1 MNIVETKSQLD
12 NFLNVYNKYD
22 SIILPIWLDSEL
34 HPLNNK
40 LSLLYVRIILEKEY
54 AFGEWRI
61 QGDDYVICL
70 NHSESE
76 ELDFDLNLLV
86 NDNKQYTLDKKWFN
100 HIIQTDMIDINML
113 TYLKTN
119 ENLEIKDT
127 DTNSHHYFKRIYWN
141 RRDINSLIPITKHYE
156 KVVKIFNVME
166 EIIINCEQNEL
177 YDIYSKQVIDNLSYI
192 ESSGLK
198 VNKDL
203 ISLDIRKHLTNDNM
217 IYTEYNPYTTTGRP
231 SNRFGGINFS
241 ALNKDD
247 GSREP
252 FISRFDNGMLI
263 ELDYDSYHLRLIA
276 DIVGYKFPNGSVHE
290 YLGKQYDME
299 YKESKAM
306 SFKLLYGG
314 IPKEIS
320 DNIPFFGKVAEYIKE
335 KWGEF
340 KGNLSVFSDIY
351 NKKID
356 SANLEDMNANK
367 LFNYLIQLAET
378 EVNMGVVSDIK
389 KVLEGKK
396 SKLVLYQYDSFL
408 FDFDPKDGKNLIIEL
423 KNIIEQGGK
432 FPTKVQ
438 VGNNYNNMTEVTEKF
453 SGQ

>member
-1 MNIVETKSQLD
+1 MYG
-12 NFLNVYNKYD
+12 LN
-22 SIILPIWLDSEL
+22 
-34 HPLNNK
+34 
-40 LSLLYVRIILEKEY
+40 
-54 AFGEWRI
+54 
-61 QGDDYVICL
+61 
-70 NHSESE
+70 
-76 ELDFDLNLLV
+76 
-86 NDNKQYTLDKKWFN
+86 
-100 HIIQTDMIDINML
+100 
-113 TYLKTN
+113 
-119 ENLEIKDT
+119 
-127 DTNSHHYFKRIYWN
+127 
-141 RRDINSLIPITKHYE
+141 YE
-156 KVVKIFNVME
+156 
-166 EIIINCEQNEL
+166 
-177 YDIYSKQVIDNLSYI
+177 
-192 ESSGLK
+192 
-198 VNKDL
+198 
-203 ISLDIRKHLTNDNM
+203 
-217 IYTEYNPYTTTGRP
+217 
-231 SNRFGGINFS
+231 
-241 ALNKDD
+241 
-247 GSREP
+247 
-252 FISRFDNGMLI
+252 
-263 ELDYDSYHLRLIA
+263 
-276 DIVGYKFPNGSVHE
+276 
-290 YLGKQYDME
+290 
-299 YKESKAM
+299 ESKAM

-396 SKLVLYQYDSFL
+396 SKLVLYQYDQFL

-423 KNIIEQGGK
+423 KNIIEQGRK